1 MNHQDEEPAALADEL
16 HAELEATEELPIDHR
31 ANRWLG
37 EAQAVAAEIREA
49 PAETRREGARQVI
62 ELLESVDET
71 GSDEANER
79 VERALSLAER
89 LACDTG

>member
-1 MNHQDEEPAALADEL
+1 MDERENEHPAALADEL

-37 EAQAVAAEIREA
+37 EAQAVTAGIVEA
-49 PAETRREGARQVI
+49 DAETRREGAEQVV

-71 GSDEANER
+71 GHEEADRR

-89 LACDTG
+89 LARG